1 MGLGCGVQPAPSKCR
16 IFPCNPTANALPADA
31 LQTAA
36 KSAPSPTGSYSQ
48 RSTVCSCG
56 AAASTSTWNANVLTV
71 FGTLHCHVFAPE
83 TCSVWMIWL

>member
-1 MGLGCGVQPAPSKCR
+1 MR
-16 IFPCNPTANALPADA
+16 
-31 LQTAA
+31 
-36 KSAPSPTGSYSQ
+36 Q